1 MKTAGVAQ
9 LKAHLSEL
17 LTAVKAGDE
26 ISVTERGTPIARIVP
41 IRPHEEPEPAL
52 RDLEPAGLIRRPVRS
67 LGADFWELPRGIDT
81 QGAVRA
87 AFSAEREA
95 GW

>member
-1 MKTAGVAQ
+1 MKTAGVAH

-26 ISVTERGTPIARIVP
+26 ISVTERGTPIARIIP

-52 RDLEPAGLIRRPVRS
+52 RDLERAGLVRRPVRS
-67 LGADFWELPRGIDT
+67 LGADFWELPRSIDT
-81 QGAVRA
+81 RGAARA
-87 AFSAEREA
+87 ALIAEREE